1 MQPVDGQR
9 LQSEVGDEGAPF
21 ALGALFFKPVVEEC
35 GGEGAGDG
43 EEDQPVSGWKSEAEV
58 W

>member
-1 MQPVDGQR
+1 M
-9 LQSEVGDEGAPF
+9 GDECAPF
-21 ALGALFFKPVVEEC
+21 ALGEFRLMTVVQQC

-43 EEDQPVSGWKSEAEV
+43 EEDQPVSGGKFEAEV